1 MSSKPT
7 PGSVGQNLTLA
18 SFSAQRSFMSR
29 DAMMHGTY
37 KAAIVKQATATIR
50 NLFGKG
56 VIGDAFEGRESS
68 NSLVPHPT
76 Q

>member
-18 SFSAQRSFMSR
+18 SFSAQRSFVSR
-29 DAMMHGTY
+29 DAMIHGTY
-37 KAAIVKQATATIR
+37 KTAIVKQATATIR
-50 NLFGKG
+50 NLF
-56 VIGDAFEGRESS
+56 GDAFEGRESS